1 MLYEFLRTEAEYQDA
16 LKRLERLTGAAPGS
30 PEGEELQA
38 LMGLVAD
45 YEDAHFPED

>member
-38 LMGLVAD
+38 LMDLVAD
-45 YEDAHFPED
+45 YEDEHFLED